1 MTPGIYE
8 MSNHDYHKVS
18 GLSCSAFKELLR
30 SPAHYQ
36 YYLKERIEPTKF
48 MNRGTAIHTAI
59 LEPEKFETEI
69 IVEPE
74 FAPKKPST
82 LQRQAKKPS
91 PETVNAIK
99 FWDDFAEKAQG
110 KTVISHDDLGLV
122 AGMAEGVKGC
132 EAAVNLLSSGFP
144 ELSVFATDPQH
155 GFLWKARPDWLTPAG
170 ACVDVKKCQDA
181 SPQGF
186 QKQIGGYGYH
196 IQAALYMQVLTW
208 ATGKEHNRFF
218 FIAIEEKPPHCC
230 AVFELDYASL
240 DAARLKI
247 QRGAALYADCLKND
261 KWPGYSGEIQTTGA
275 PRWAL

>member
-8 MSNHDYHKVS
+8 MSNHDYHKVP

-30 SPAHYQ
+30 SPAHYKH
-36 YYLKERIEPTKF
+36 YITEKKEPTPA
-48 MNRGTAIHTAI
+48 MAVGTAIHTAI
-59 LEPEKFETEI
+59 LEPDKFKDEI
-69 IVEPE
+69 AI
-74 FAPKKPST
+74 APICDRRT
-82 LQRQAKKPS
+82 
-91 PETVNAIK
+91 
-99 FWDDFAEKAQG
+99 KAGKDEYTAFCEASAG
-110 KTVISHDDLGLV
+110 KTIITQADHENVIGMVEGLQW
-122 AGMAEGVKGC
+122 C

-155 GFLWKARPDWLTPAG
+155 GFLWKVRPDWLTPAG

-186 QKQIGGYGYH
+186 QKQIGSYGYH

-230 AVFELDYASL
+230 AVFELDYTSL

-247 QRGAALYADCLKND
+247 QRGAALYAECLKND
-261 KWPGYSGEIQTTGA
+261 RWPGYSGEIQTNGC
-275 PRWAL
+275 PKWAL